1 MKLLNDLKG
10 TRIVANNIV
19 LFNTHEEAL
28 SYRKQCA
35 SKGPG
40 ACFGV
45 TATTYSAWLA
55 DAWELYGDGRTLIT
69 PLDRSFAV
77 RSLLEESS
85 GNSALEL
92 TDGGISLV
100 CRLFSE
106 ALGLDA
112 LESAVAEP
120 PVALSEQERS
130 VLSLA
135 GPYRALLE
143 QCGFVEEG
151 DALAVLL
158 KCRWDCSFTF
168 SRGAEP
174 APVFAQFIEKAG
186 IPCSFDGDGPV
197 CITGLPE
204 GVAPQFLFASGPSSE
219 DALIASYVGQACAAL
234 SRKGR
239 AGNVLVVTS
248 RPLSVYTSLSEA
260 LGPLGCECTL
270 KAHRAFSETHFGRA
284 YLAIRAFILD
294 EHHDP
299 RALMDFVSSPFSGI
313 SSQAAAK
320 IDASVR
326 GDRML
331 GYEELAA
338 MAHLVTET
346 YDLFEELVTD
356 SDASLLLD
364 RFIDLAEELKGL
376 DAASVFEQQV
386 AIIALRNV
394 YEAARRWCVGP
405 DAFLFALNALS
416 VDVSRTCG
424 KGPCTVTVAE
434 ASQADRIAAAGTFD
448 VVVRCDLDAR
458 YVSASET
465 HNALVT
471 LEEKLGIGVARH
483 ALQDARLAFERVK
496 SCATRYF
503 ACERVLNAGGDEDIY
518 PSFVLDEFC
527 ECLRKDGEE
536 LDDFGVPIHL
546 HAAVATRD
554 EGGSRDTYAANYQA
568 SGEEPASIELPGFAT
583 GVLSAA
589 SIPQLSLFR
598 APDDAEKA
606 VLSPSAI
613 EEYVN
618 CPYRWYTARRL
629 HPDAPDEL
637 LGPLEQGVFVHAVW
651 ESFYRQLPETLGDAR
666 VTPENLDR
674 AKAAL
679 SDTFDAV
686 LAAQP
691 HAEGVRYLPLTPTE
705 RAQADRLKRTLSDNL
720 SVQARML
727 SRFKPK
733 HCELSITPDQ
743 GIDYAGIRLIG
754 RVDRVDVDAESG
766 HYVVLDYKGGV
777 AGHDAGY
784 DPDEAEEF
792 AMPSKIQALVYAQ
805 ALRGQMGGVRPVGA
819 LYLSY
824 RASEPAGSL
833 AGSFD
838 SAMLD
843 VAGFARNA
851 AAVNMNFESY
861 LDLVEAEVAKRVANL
876 LEGFVAPDPLCAASC
891 TYCPVRYCEK
901 RIS

>member
-1 MKLLNDLKG
+1 MTN
-10 TRIVANNIV
+10 TIV

-28 SYRKQCA
+28 SYRKRCA
-35 SKGPG
+35 SKSPE

-45 TATTYSAWLA
+45 AATTYSAWLA
-55 DAWELYGDGRTLIT
+55 DAWELYGNGRTLVSS
-69 PLDRSFAV
+69 LNRSFAV
-77 RSLLEESS
+77 RALLEESS
-85 GNSALEL
+85 AEEGLEL

-100 CRLFSE
+100 CRFFAE
-106 ALGLDA
+106 ALGLDS
-112 LESAVAEP
+112 LEAAVSAP
-120 PVALSEQERS
+120 PASLSEQEKNL
-130 VLSLA
+130 LSLV

-143 QCGFVEEG
+143 QRGFIEEG
-151 DALAVLL
+151 DALAELL
-158 KCRWDCSFTF
+158 NYRWDVSFTF
-168 SRGAEP
+168 SQGTEP
-174 APVFAQFIEKAG
+174 VPVFAQFIEKAG
-186 IPCSFDGDGPV
+186 ISCSFVDAEPAR
-197 CITGLPE
+197 ITGLPE
-204 GVAPQFLFASGPSSE
+204 GVMPQFLFASGPSSE
-219 DALIASYVGQACAAL
+219 NALISSYVSQACSAL
-234 SRKGR
+234 AHSGR
-239 AGNVLVVTS
+239 AGKVLVVTS
-248 RPLSVYTSLSEA
+248 RPQAVYASLSEA
-260 LGPLGCECTL
+260 LEPLGCECVL
-270 KAHRAFSETHFGRA
+270 KARCAFSETLFGRA
-284 YLAIRAFILD
+284 YLAIREFILD
-294 EHHDP
+294 ERHDP

-313 SSQAAAK
+313 SAQAAAK

-326 GDRML
+326 GDRLL
-331 GYEELAA
+331 GFEELSA

-364 RFIDLAEELKGL
+364 RFIDLTEELKGL

-394 YEAARRWCVGP
+394 YEAARRWGVGP
-405 DAFLFALNALS
+405 DAFLFALDALS
-416 VDVSRTCG
+416 VDASRTCG
-424 KGPCTVTVAE
+424 KGACKVVVME
-434 ASQADRIAAAGTFD
+434 ASLAGNIAAEKAFD

-471 LEEKLGIGVARH
+471 LEEKLGIGVCRH
-483 ALQDARLAFERVK
+483 TLQNERLAFERVK

-527 ECLRKDGEE
+527 ECLRAEDEE
-536 LDDFGVPIHL
+536 TDEFGVPAHL
-546 HAAVATRD
+546 GSAVAMRD
-554 EGGSRDTYAANYQA
+554 EGGERDTYAANYQA
-568 SGEEPASIELPGFAT
+568 NGEEPASIVLPGFAT
-583 GVLSAA
+583 GVLSGA

-598 APDDAEKA
+598 APDDADTV

-618 CPYRWYTARRL
+618 CPYRWYTTRRL
-629 HPDAPDEL
+629 RPDAPDEL
-637 LGPLEQGVFVHAVW
+637 VGPLEQGVFVHAVW
-651 ESFYRQLPETLGDAR
+651 ESFYRSLGETLGAAR
-666 VTPENLDR
+666 VTPENLDQ
-674 AKAAL
+674 AKNVF
-679 SDTFDAV
+679 SDVFDAI

-691 HAEGVRYLPLTPTE
+691 QGEGVRYLPLTPTE
-705 RAQADRLKRTLSDNL
+705 RAKANRLKQTLTDDL
-720 SVQARML
+720 AVQARML
-727 SRFKPK
+727 SPFVPQ
-733 HCELSITPDQ
+733 HCELSLEPDQ
-743 GIDYAGIRLIG
+743 GISYAGVRLLG
-754 RVDRVDVDAESG
+754 RVDRVDVDAQQG

-784 DPDEAEEF
+784 DPDEAEEYV
-792 AMPSKIQALVYAQ
+792 MPSKIQALIYAQ
-805 ALRGQMGGVRPVGA
+805 ALRGQLGDARPVGA

-824 RASEPAGSL
+824 RASEPSGSL

-851 AAVNMNFESY
+851 SAVNMNFESY

-876 LEGFVAPDPLCAASC
+876 LEGDIAPNPLCAASC